1 METSEGA
8 RFLENKEHQE
18 ESVWRGNEQYQQW
31 RPVPPPEPNP
41 GTNCCKN
48 MTSQISKKN
57 ITGHKKVAPP
67 PPLLSSNNDRV
78 STS

>member
-8 RFLENKEHQE
+8 RFLENKEDQE
-18 ESVWRGNEQYQQW
+18 ESGWRGNEQYQQW
-31 RPVPPPEPNP
+31 RPVPPPESNP
-41 GTNCCKN
+41 GTNCRTN

-57 ITGHKKVAPP
+57 FIDRKKLAPP
-67 PPLLSSNNDRV
+67 SSFNDDRV